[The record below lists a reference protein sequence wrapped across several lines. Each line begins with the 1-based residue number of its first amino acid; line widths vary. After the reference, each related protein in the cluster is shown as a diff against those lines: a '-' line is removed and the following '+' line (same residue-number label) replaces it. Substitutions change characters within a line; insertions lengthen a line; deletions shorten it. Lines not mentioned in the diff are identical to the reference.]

1 MKMEWKIWVWC
12 RGKYEEKTKEI
23 YRAEEKYGVWIQECS
38 RNFYLCTGHGY
49 YMTYDF
55 VMKKTWIPFQENV
68 CIFICEEET
77 GLCIYKMFFKKQNSK
92 RQPSYEYYI
101 ELKKEKMVYIG
112 GTVFCQIRMQELSL
126 EGGWMR
132 LQWKQGEFLASGN
145 MWNMYRNGSF
155 FQNETKI
162 NKHDFLEIAGQMFY
176 FKEEKGYRS
185 KQ

>member
-68 CIFICEEET
+68 F
-77 GLCIYKMFFKKQNSK
+77 LSVKKKQDCAFI
-92 RQPSYEYYI
+92 RCF
-101 ELKKEKMVYIG
+101 LKSRILKDSHLMNI
-112 GTVFCQIRMQELSL
+112 IL
-126 EGGWMR
+126 
-132 LQWKQGEFLASGN
+132 N
-145 MWNMYRNGSF
+145 
-155 FQNETKI
+155 
-162 NKHDFLEIAGQMFY
+162 
-176 FKEEKGYRS
+176 
-185 KQ
+185 